1 MSTWYCSAGQ
11 YGVDVQSACCMD
23 NAKQL
28 PLSRLTTCDLLTLI
42 GPLLTYFLLG
52 INVKTYDVLVLFT
65 RTRTLHLV
73 FAFPYDACERFEM
86 PPNLVNTLTLADPD
100 LVLIFASKGQR
111 SRSHGWKDVGV

>member
-1 MSTWYCSAGQ
+1 
-11 YGVDVQSACCMD
+11 MD